1 MGDGLQ
7 GKRGLVLF
15 PGPPQSD
22 GDPEPGR
29 VALSPHRPLW
39 RRREC
44 AHDVG
49 AHASHGPRISQ
60 INSTNRGVAPP
71 GSVHLQ
77 DRAMPDVGRPGCR
90 GVGAVCLGPSH
101 QMPGASSP
109 VVSPQRE
116 ASHVFLPL
124 PGTFPSTAQFISSPL
139 PSDLNGLP
147 RNAPARRGHLPASPE
162 VRPPHP
168 LGKVPPEPCAPTRPI
183 SQVRDTKAQGRR
195 GEVGMTLLR
204 TPRRLPETPLWG
216 EEPRLCFL
224 SPKKL
229 SAPEPGIR

>member
-60 INSTNRGVAPP
+60 INSMNRGVAPP
-71 GSVHLQ
+71 RLCAPSGPGDAGCGASWVPRGWSAVSGAHPPDARSIVPSREPPKGGLPCLPPPPGDLPKHSPVHLE
-77 DRAMPDVGRPGCR
+77 PFTLRPERSAPKCTCS
-90 GVGAVCLGPSH
+90 AWP
-101 QMPGASSP
+101 
-109 VVSPQRE
+109 
-116 ASHVFLPL
+116 
-124 PGTFPSTAQFISSPL
+124 
-139 PSDLNGLP
+139 
-147 RNAPARRGHLPASPE
+147 PAR
-162 VRPPHP
+162 
-168 LGKVPPEPCAPTRPI
+168 VP
-183 SQVRDTKAQGRR
+183 
-195 GEVGMTLLR
+195 
-204 TPRRLPETPLWG
+204 
-216 EEPRLCFL
+216 
-224 SPKKL
+224 
-229 SAPEPGIR
+229 